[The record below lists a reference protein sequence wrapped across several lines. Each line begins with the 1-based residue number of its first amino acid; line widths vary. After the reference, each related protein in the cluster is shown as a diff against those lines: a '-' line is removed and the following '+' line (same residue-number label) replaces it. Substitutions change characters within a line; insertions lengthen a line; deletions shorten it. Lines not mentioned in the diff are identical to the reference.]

1 MRGIEVKE
9 FNLEG
14 DWNWNKIISK
24 GDEWVESQAYDSAYD
39 TLLEYLGIDS
49 EEDLTEEVLD
59 KADHL
64 IDYLTTD
71 YTEGGLGVHDTSPT
85 YYAYYSIVRD
95 WRDNL
100 ECGF

>member
-1 MRGIEVKE
+1 MSEVKE

-14 DWNWNKIISK
+14 DFNWNKIISK

-49 EEDLTEEVLD
+49 EEDITEEVLD

-64 IDYLTTD
+64 IEYLTTD
-71 YTEGGLGVHDTSPT
+71 YAKGGLGFHDTSPT

-95 WRDNL
+95 WNDNFHY
-100 ECGF
+100 GD

>member
-1 MRGIEVKE
+1 MSGVKE

-14 DWNWNKIISK
+14 DWNWKKIFSN
-24 GDEWVESQAYDSAYD
+24 GDAWVESQAYDSAYD
-39 TLLEYLGIDS
+39 NLLEYLAIDS
-49 EEDLTEEVLD
+49 EEDVTEEVLD

-64 IDYLTTD
+64 IDYLTTP
-71 YTEGGLGVHDTSPT
+71 YAEGGLGVHDTSPT

-100 ECGF
+100 EYGE